1 MYTVHR
7 FWEQTGADQVHHF
20 FPPVAEKS
28 AEEHGEVCHLP
39 HVYLCFSI
47 CLEFRVIFF
56 SGEFGD
62 FGFSDSCSLIFAA
75 IRSYNLGLSG
85 ICTILQFLCLLGKGW
100 EGLGV

>member
-56 SGEFGD
+56 FRV
-62 FGFSDSCSLIFAA
+62 SLGILFFPIPVPLYLQQLEA
-75 IRSYNLGLSG
+75 ITL
-85 ICTILQFLCLLGKGW
+85 
-100 EGLGV
+100 V